1 MKIGHVHDYKS
12 DDVAQ
17 WQSTRKSGRRFE
29 SAHRPQSNST
39 KMEKKTIDMN
49 LSIVDAFK
57 KRFPD
62 LDIKN
67 PTWAALGVTAEFR
80 KLKVGDVV
88 LFPINSYNYQTIRS
102 TPATSMIPEV
112 LNEGRKWT
120 IKLDKDNKSIAVL
133 RIA

>member
-1 MKIGHVHDYKS
+1 
-12 DDVAQ
+12 
-17 WQSTRKSGRRFE
+17 
-29 SAHRPQSNST
+29 
-39 KMEKKTIDMN
+39 MEKKTIDMN
-49 LSIVDAFK
+49 LTIVDAFK
-57 KRFPD
+57 KKFPE
-62 LDIKN
+62 LDIKD